1 MALSETNNGS
11 HGVPPPH
18 PAEPA
23 SPHDL
28 TLDRVLGAREE
39 DLLEDIPAQL
49 DEQALTLKKQAQV
62 GLDENSIAKQVT
74 RYLAQERREKLDQQ
88 IEALYERLVHES
100 SNSWKEVGIALIQ
113 LRKAHDIALEDK
125 RAYDEA
131 LYLIAD
137 VKERLIHKDTLRRWS
152 QTWGLFVFFYAL
164 IWLILL
170 AAAFFIDIEALIG
183 QIPERYQYLTTA
195 WYGALAGGIG
205 GSIAIL
211 HGFSKAIAR
220 NEFDR
225 HDVMRYLVQ
234 PLSGFIVGAVMVFL
248 VGSGLL
254 LVTNPFGGPDE
265 AVTLSQFVLIFLG
278 GVAGFGQEIVYE
290 GAEEV
295 IRRFSKNKNRAV
307 SAQPSPPENEREGLL
322 GL

>member
-1 MALSETNNGS
+1 MALNETNNGS
-11 HGVPPPH
+11 QGATPPQ
-18 PAEPA
+18 PAEPT

-28 TLDRVLGAREE
+28 TLDRVLGSREE

-49 DEQALTLKKQAQV
+49 NEQAPTLKKQEQV
-62 GLDENSIAKQVT
+62 GLDENSIAKQVS

-100 SNSWKEVGIALIQ
+100 SNSWKEVGTALIQ

-131 LYLIAD
+131 LFLIAG
-137 VKERLIHKDTLRRWS
+137 VKERLIYKYILRRWS

-164 IWLILL
+164 VWLSLL
-170 AAAFFIDIEALIG
+170 AAAFFIDIEALLG
-183 QIPERYQYLTTA
+183 QIPERYQAFTTA

-211 HGFSKAIAR
+211 HGFSKAISR

-225 HDVMRYLVQ
+225 QDVMRYLVQ

-248 VGSGLL
+248 VSSGLL
-254 LVTNPFGGPDE
+254 LVTNPFGGPNE
-265 AVTLSQFVLIFLG
+265 AVSLSQLFLIFLG
-278 GVAGFGQEIVYE
+278 GVAGFGQEIVYQ

-295 IRRFSKNKNRAV
+295 ITRFSRNRSRAT
-307 SAQPSPPENEREGLL
+307 SAQPAPPENEQEGLL